1 MNEFQHEER
10 LPRRLAAELLTDV
23 AYALTVGD
31 TLEVRTSS
39 RNVTVPVGDTVL
51 MTRGSR
57 ADGELVEVEV
67 RVRWSAAP
75 ANGRGDDELPPS
87 GI

>member
-1 MNEFQHEER
+1 MTEFQHEER
-10 LPRRLAAELLTDV
+10 LPRRRAAELLTDV

-51 MTRGSR
+51 VTRGSR

-75 ANGRGDDELPPS
+75 AKGRGDDEPPPS